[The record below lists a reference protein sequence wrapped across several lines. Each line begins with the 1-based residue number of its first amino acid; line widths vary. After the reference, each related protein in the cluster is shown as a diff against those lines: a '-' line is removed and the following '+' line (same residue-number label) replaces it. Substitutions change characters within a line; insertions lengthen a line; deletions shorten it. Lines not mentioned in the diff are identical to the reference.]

1 MKWDTWLVTWETWHV
16 TRTRGMDTWGD
27 GGDRLSSFAN
37 LLSSVNMSKNLRE
50 RGDQF
55 DIRLNIE
62 DEEHLEL
69 LKKKVTTLY
78 DEGNVKYIHLSGVEM
93 GDIPGRTSFGKK
105 HVHIALC
112 LFNYTSIAS
121 ILRKFTYYEKEEGWK
136 RVIKA
141 GYYIACRDKSK
152 PIQGWINYHSKQR
165 TKIDPTEGL
174 VVQLGTVPKC
184 KAFTKQLIVDKGSV
198 KAQEW
203 ARRRQ
208 LMVLDDFETLDKE
221 FPGFQYTSAGRHMR
235 SDVLKQSNTGAETL
249 VGPLENY
256 IIYGP
261 SGTGK
266 SSSIAYLW
274 PNCYKKQ
281 KGSQYWDGYD
291 KSNPDHSVVWIDEM
305 SVETLRCLT
314 GKIDGGFE
322 FLKELGDRY
331 PVTVD
336 EKYTKGY
343 KIRPKQ
349 IIITMNEHPNTLLP
363 DRAVQVNKMAL
374 HRKFKCLYVTDW
386 LNMHGLVCTNKGVVE
401 DPDFLKNMEF
411 NLNT

>member
-1 MKWDTWLVTWETWHV
+1 
-16 TRTRGMDTWGD
+16 
-27 GGDRLSSFAN
+27 
-37 LLSSVNMSKNLRE
+37 MSKNLRE
-50 RGDQF
+50 RSDQF
-55 DIRLNIE
+55 DIRLNIV
-62 DEEHLEL
+62 DEPHLEL
-69 LKKKVTTLY
+69 IKKTCKKLY
-78 DEGNVKYIHLSGVEM
+78 DAGSVKYIHLSGVEV
-93 GDIPGRTSFGKK
+93 GDVPGRSSFGKR

-112 LFNYTSIAS
+112 LHNYTTIAS
-121 ILRKFTYYEKEEGWK
+121 IFRKFTYFDVDGWK
-136 RVIKA
+136 KKIKT
-141 GYYIACRDKSK
+141 GWYIVCRDKTK
-152 PIQGWINYHSKQR
+152 PIQGWVDYHGKQR
-165 TKIDPTEGL
+165 TKVDPSESFL
-174 VVQLGTVPKC
+174 LQLGELPKC
-184 KAFTKQLIVDKGSV
+184 KAAAKQKKEDVGNI

-235 SDVLKQSNTGAETL
+235 SDVLKQSNKGAT
-249 VGPLENY
+249 VLEGALQNF

-266 SSSIAYLW
+266 SSSVAYLW

-291 KSNPDHSVVWIDEM
+291 KSNPDHMVVWIDEM
-305 SVETLRCLT
+305 SKETLATLT
-314 GKIDGGFE
+314 GKMDGGFE

-349 IIITMNEHPNTLLP
+349 VIITMNEHPHSLLP
-363 DRAVQVNKMAL
+363 DRAVEINKEAL
-374 HRKFKCLYVTDW
+374 RRKFRILHVSDW
-386 LNMHGLVCTNKGVVE
+386 LDMHGLVCTPTGVKE
-401 DPDFLKNMEF
+401 DPTFWDDMTPEI
-411 NLNT
+411 